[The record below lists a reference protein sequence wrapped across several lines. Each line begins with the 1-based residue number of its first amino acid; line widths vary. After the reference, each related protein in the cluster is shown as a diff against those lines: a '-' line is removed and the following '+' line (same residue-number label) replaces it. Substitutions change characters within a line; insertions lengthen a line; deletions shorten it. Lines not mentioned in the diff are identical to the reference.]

1 MTFFLQQQQQKYKDC
16 GIYQVGSSLGMHS
29 LEKVLVGSLVQSL
42 YVIYKQCNYHPYKRE
57 IIKILSVKAEFYQ
70 EVLVVWN

>member
-1 MTFFLQQQQQKYKDC
+1 MTLQQQQQKYKDC

-42 YVIYKQCNYHPYKRE
+42 YVMLNNVIIILTKRE
-57 IIKILSVKAEFYQ
+57 ILKNPISEG
-70 EVLVVWN
+70 